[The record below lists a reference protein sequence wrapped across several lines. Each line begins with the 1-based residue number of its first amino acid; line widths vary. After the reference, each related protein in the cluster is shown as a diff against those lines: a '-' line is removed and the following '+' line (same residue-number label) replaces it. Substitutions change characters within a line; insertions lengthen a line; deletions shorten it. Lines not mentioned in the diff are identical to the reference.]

1 MTEENNK
8 PQDEEQGAAESSE
21 QKEEKQELQEE
32 DAALNK
38 TTSEHE
44 HEKPAQ
50 HEPHKLEEEHK
61 KQSHEEHPKHEQE
74 HKKQSHEEHPKH
86 EQEHKKNQ
94 KPREPLLKK
103 IKHIYEHEY
112 RKLLIIPLIIILLSI
127 AQIGYQVA
135 TTGDFISKGV
145 SLKGGV
151 TVLLQ
156 GVDRDIVSLEEYLVT
171 ELPEGDINVRLSGE
185 NAIIV
190 DASDVDTET
199 LIASLDKKLG
209 GLDPDMYSV
218 TNVGASLGS
227 SFFKEMIGALLVA
240 FLFMG
245 VVVFITFRIPAPSI
259 AVVAAA
265 ASDMIVT
272 LAIVNLIGMKLS
284 TAGIASFLMLIGYS
298 VDTDILLSTRVLKRK
313 TGTVMDRI
321 YGAMKTGLTMSCT
334 TIVAITVAL
343 TLTSSDTIRE
353 IMIILLIGLLVDII
367 MTWIQNVGILRLYLD
382 KKNESRD

>member
-50 HEPHKLEEEHK
+50 HEPHKLEE
-61 KQSHEEHPKHEQE
+61 E

-382 KKNESRD
+382 KKNESRYFYKNILIT